1 MRPNIGSDMIVKVC
15 KRLHKMPLDGVS
27 VLFNPP
33 ALLQSNKISTM
44 QFDFETTRGG
54 AVSNLEVETDHPI
67 DEGNCVNKNTCLNAI
82 IDEIGH
88 KICRQTMTEVVIKRH
103 LVAEL

>member
-1 MRPNIGSDMIVKVC
+1 M
-15 KRLHKMPLDGVS
+15 VS
-27 VLFNPP
+27 QFFSIHQRFFNPTKFP
-33 ALLQSNKISTM
+33 QCSLTLGQR
-44 QFDFETTRGG
+44 RGG